1 MYAFLSTTISESG
14 VQLGDDAYFRA
25 EFRWRGEMGRRMSVK
40 GPTATW
46 RYVRATSALTP
57 TPDIR
62 LPNGLSKGGTVSG
75 CRTPRLEISMS
86 FNPHSPD
93 DILFFA
99 TLTAIQI

>member
-1 MYAFLSTTISESG
+1 MYALLPTTISESG

-62 LPNGLSKGGTVSG
+62 LPNGLSKGGGVSG
-75 CRTPRLEISMS
+75 CRAPNYVTVTTFL
-86 FNPHSPD
+86 
-93 DILFFA
+93 
-99 TLTAIQI
+99 